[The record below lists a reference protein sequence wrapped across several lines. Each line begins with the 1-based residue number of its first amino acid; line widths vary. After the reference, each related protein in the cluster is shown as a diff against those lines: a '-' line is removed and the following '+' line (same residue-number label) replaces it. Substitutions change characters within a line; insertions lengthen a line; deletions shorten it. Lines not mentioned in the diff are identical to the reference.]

1 MCLLCTIQQMAVGTI
16 KRFLRRRRQARIFKL
31 MAREARSPNLFI
43 PVRIRQPIAT
53 GNWESRRS
61 DGKFKS

>member
-31 MAREARSPNLFI
+31 MAREARSPKLI
-43 PVRIRQPIAT
+43 YSGSHSPADRYR
-53 GNWESRRS
+53 
-61 DGKFKS
+61 